1 LRPTTART
9 AAYGCLAALGYA
21 TAYAVLLTSPG
32 PGLRM
37 LAIVALAFISV
48 HCGFIAHEAGHGAIT
63 RDRRKAAWV
72 GQVFDTFLTALS
84 YSHFSHIHSI
94 HHPHCNERARDPDM
108 QSALFSMYPQAAAT
122 KKGLGRVVSRHQGVL
137 IWILVWL
144 QGFSLKV
151 DSLIHLRKNPR
162 TTRADQFALLLHF
175 VAWTVP
181 PVLCLGPADALL
193 NYALMTLFIGPYLGM
208 IFLVNHLGT
217 RVIEPGESI
226 SFFAQE
232 IAVTRNLGTSRVCDI
247 VFGGLNN
254 HIEHHLFPSMPT
266 AHLPKAR
273 RITRAFC
280 KEHGIAYREMGWFAA
295 AREVTQHFKAMSAY
309 LPRSPRE
316 RDERS

>member
-1 LRPTTART
+1 MW
-9 AAYGCLAALGYA
+9 
-21 TAYAVLLTSPG
+21 S
-32 PGLRM
+32 
-37 LAIVALAFISV
+37 
-48 HCGFIAHEAGHGAIT
+48 
-63 RDRRKAAWV
+63 
-72 GQVFDTFLTALS
+72 
-84 YSHFSHIHSI
+84 
-94 HHPHCNERARDPDM
+94 
-108 QSALFSMYPQAAAT
+108 
-122 KKGLGRVVSRHQGVL
+122 
-137 IWILVWL
+137 
-144 QGFSLKV
+144 
-151 DSLIHLRKNPR
+151 
-162 TTRADQFALLLHF
+162 
-175 VAWTVP
+175 VP
-181 PVLCLGPADALL
+181 PVLCLGPTDALI